1 VPEETWKKVK
11 RIDLASGELGDKR
24 RTQQGGLIARANLTR
39 TGIFTYRNPDGSTRR
54 ELRHPDDV
62 FDPESLKTL
71 AHATFTDDH
80 PDKVHPDNWRHVAR
94 GHVVDPKKDGNF
106 VAGEIHIQ
114 DSDAIRKAEKGD
126 LQETSCGYECRLDTT
141 PGKYNGEDYDARQK
155 DIRYNHVAAGPAG
168 WGRAGPQ
175 VRLHLDA
182 AMAVS
187 GGAYVSAMPT
197 VEELQAKLDAEKA
210 RADAAE
216 KERDAQA
223 GKVRDLSKSVDTL
236 TGQVDVMKT
245 KVDAVDK
252 GHRDAA
258 DQRKLDSYVDDM
270 IALVMEA
277 HDRLDSDDAK
287 WNRKHEDGRNKSTKE
302 IRLEILKGLEPT
314 LNLDGKSDEY
324 VAGACE
330 AAIRRDNEAR
340 AGFEDL
346 QLSSMYGGMEGSAR
360 SSRPGRRS
368 DRGNPFAKKPGSRQG
383 PDDDDDDDQETQDAA
398 KRMVDGMKK
407 RWKDGQRVPGRD
419 AKEMPMHSAFS
430 GGNNGRENAGGFGGG
445 MGG

>member
-1 VPEETWKKVK
+1 MPEPTWEKVK
-11 RIDLASGELGDKR
+11 RVDLAAGQLGDKR

-39 TGIFTYRNPDGSTRR
+39 TGIFTYRNADGSTRR

-94 GHVVDPKKDGNF
+94 GHVVDPRKDGNF
-106 VAGEIHIQ
+106 VAGEVHIQ
-114 DSDAIRKAEKGD
+114 DAEAIRKAEKGD
-126 LQETSCGYECRLDTT
+126 LQETSCGYECRLDPT

-168 WGRAGPQ
+168 WGRAGSQ
-175 VRLHLDA
+175 VRLHLDSA
-182 AMAVS
+182 FAVS
-187 GGAYVSAMPT
+187 GAPYVSGMPT
-197 VEELQAKLDAEKA
+197 IEELQTQLEAEKKL
-210 RADAAE
+210 RADAE
-216 KERDAQA
+216 KERDTEKA
-223 GKVRDLSKSVDTL
+223 KVTNLAKAVDTL

-252 GHRDAA
+252 SHRDAA

-277 HDRLDSDDAK
+277 HDRLDTNEAK
-287 WNRKHEDGRNKSTKE
+287 WDRKHEDGRNKSTKE
-302 IRLEILKGLEPT
+302 IRLEILKGLEPN

-346 QLSSMYGGMEGSAR
+346 QLSSMYGGFEGAPAR
-360 SSRPGRRS
+360 PRR
-368 DRGNPFAKKPGSRQG
+368 DAGNPFAKKGAKGSRSED
-383 PDDDDDDDQETQDAA
+383 PDDDDDQETNDAA
-398 KRMVDGMKK
+398 KRMVDGMKN
-407 RWKDGQRVPGRD
+407 RWKDGKRMPGRD
-419 AKEMPMHSAFS
+419 SAKEMPMRSAFG
-430 GGNNGRENAGGFGGG
+430 GGNSGRENAGGFGGG
-445 MGG
+445 MGA